1 MTTNKIK
8 SLSLSKLKI
17 SEADETTKER
27 RVTFVAS
34 TAKEDRDYEVVE
46 IETFRLPLKGG
57 GEIKVSDLPTGGSE
71 NVNIPFLTNH
81 ELWSVENTIGSV
93 RNAKFENG
101 QLIFECGISAREY
114 AQDMFKLIE
123 EGHLDNAFSIQFR
136 DYDWNQET
144 DHLSNGEIVEVSLV
158 TRGSNKDAQVL
169 EVKQMKGKAMDEENQ
184 AQAAEVPA
192 ETPAQTTEDAPAT
205 DDTKADE
212 ETQKETQT
220 LETDTEETNKTTN
233 DSNEEKE
240 KTMDPNDLK
249 HTELAAKQVKEP
261 GTVAELPSQSAMSA
275 KSTKGYLDSKEA
287 VLDYACTAK
296 KCMGDP
302 EATHSA
308 WREHLNSKGVTV
320 TGEDGF
326 LPTRVEQVM
335 FKAWHDAVGALKTFR
350 RTSAKAFKFYA
361 MTTESTALG
370 HKKGQKKADQ
380 DIVAIPRNGGLKV
393 IYKKLP
399 IDWID
404 IVNDESGDL
413 YVFRTRE
420 LTDRVLHAIVEGSIL
435 GDGLGEPSEGAADYR
450 YFDGVN
456 GLYPMVGDLDN
467 AGTANSYASAV
478 ATVVPNSTE
487 DDTRAKIVKTLSKV
501 RVNDGERKVLVVAEG
516 TIEDMLLEKNS
527 VGGYM
532 YSMDTDFAKVFNV
545 SYIVEFPAEKM
556 EKAGYDVIA
565 YKDQAYTLGGPEAT
579 VRNWFD
585 GDYNKDVMMVE
596 QPVLGSLEGSKVVAG
611 YASK

>member
-1 MTTNKIK
+1 MDNSKIK
-8 SLSLSKLKI
+8 SLSLNKLKI

-34 TAKEDRDYEVVE
+34 TSKEDRDFEVVE

-57 GEIKVSDLPTGGSE
+57 GEIRVSDLPTGGSD
-71 NVNIPFLTNH
+71 NVDIPFLTNH

-101 QLIFECGISAREY
+101 QLIFECGISSREY

-123 EGHLDNAFSIQFR
+123 EGHLDNSFSIQFR
-136 DYDWNQET
+136 DYDWNQDT

-169 EVKQMKGKAMDEENQ
+169 EVKQMKGKTMDPESNQ
-184 AQAAEVPA
+184 PAEVQQDTQAPA
-192 ETPAQTTEDAPAT
+192 EPTNAT
-205 DDTKADE
+205 DSESQQEPAKADE
-212 ETQKETQT
+212 PQAE
-220 LETDTEETNKTTN
+220 DDNN
-233 DSNEEKE
+233 NEDKE
-240 KTMDPNDLK
+240 KSMDTDNTK

-261 GTVAELPSQSAMSA
+261 GTAPELPSQKAVSA

-287 VLDYACTAK
+287 VLDYARMAK
-296 KCMGDP
+296 KCMGDADLTN
-302 EATHSA
+302 EM
-308 WREHLNSKGVTV
+308 WREHLGAKGVTI
-320 TGEDGF
+320 TGQDSF

-335 FKAWHDAVGALKTFR
+335 FKAWHDAVGALQTFR

-361 MTTESTALG
+361 MTTTSTALG
-370 HKKGQKKADQ
+370 HKKGDKKADQ
-380 DIVAIPRNGGLKV
+380 DLVAIPRNGGLKV

-413 YVFRTRE
+413 YIFRTRE
-420 LTDRVLHAIVEGSIL
+420 LTDRVLHAIVEGAIL
-435 GDGLGEPSEGAADYR
+435 GDGMTEPATGQPDYL

-456 GLYPMVGDLDN
+456 GLYSMVGDLN
-467 AGTANSYASAV
+467 GSSTAGSYASAV
-478 ATVVPNSTE
+478 ATVIANVDS

-501 RVNDGERKVLVVAEG
+501 NVNDGERKVLVVAEG
-516 TIEDMLLEKNS
+516 TLEEMLLEKNS

-556 EKAGYDVIA
+556 AAAGYDVIA

-585 GDYNKDVMMVE
+585 GEYNKDIMMVE
-596 QPVLGSLEGSKVVAG
+596 RPVLGSLEGSKVVAG